1 MPSRDSL
8 KVDFFIAWKKVLAAR
23 IHYVLLSGFV
33 VLLGYIWLKDS
44 FSLSLRAFLYLFPYV
59 FLFASQDMVKD
70 EVDSGALE
78 NVLFLNGNFRG
89 YLLGKSI
96 FLAAAAFLCSLAMFL
111 ILAAYALV
119 TRQFFAVYL
128 LQFLAGVAAG
138 IYYLSLGGLLSF
150 SFKGGSNVLI
160 VILGQVFLFIGLLLS
175 AAKRGGF
182 IDSLENASFPDLSS
196 RLKFFVLAAVFPN
209 AVVAKKFIVYA
220 LGIAACSL
228 VFFFLQRM
236 KIRDF
241 ELERK

>member
-8 KVDFFIAWKKVLAAR
+8 EVTFSITRKKVLAAR
-23 IHYVLLSGFV
+23 IHYFLLSGFI

-44 FSLSLRAFLYLFPYV
+44 FSLSLKAFLYLFPYI
-59 FLFASQDMVKD
+59 FLFASQDMVRD

-96 FLAAAAFLCSLAMFL
+96 FLAAAAFSCSLAIFL
-111 ILAAYALV
+111 IFAGYALI
-119 TRQFFAVYL
+119 TGQFLAVYL
-128 LQFLAGVAAG
+128 LQFLAGFAAG
-138 IYYLSLGGLLSF
+138 IYYLSLGGLLGF

-175 AAKRGGF
+175 ATKRGGF
-182 IDSLENASFPDLSS
+182 IDSLEKASFPDLIS
-196 RLKFFVLAAVFPN
+196 RPKFFVLAAVLPN
-209 AVVAKKFIVYA
+209 SVVSKKFIIYA
-220 LGIAACSL
+220 LGMAAMSL

-236 KIRDF
+236 KIRSL
-241 ELERK
+241 ELQKK